1 MDDLCPSSGNEAAGN
16 TAEIVDAFRA
26 ALQAGVP
33 QEQAG
38 RQTAEANIDMLTTM
52 LAERMLEK
60 TDAAVADQRAGQAR
74 IARRWGTALDAY
86 YMVTLG
92 AAELGALAAQP
103 RPQATFDSVSKALI
117 LLQAQACQT
126 SFEVHALLT
135 AGFPGGAYG
144 RYRTLHELAVIA
156 ALMSQYG
163 RRPGHADFADRYLG
177 HTHINQ
183 YRQAEHRQRSGREL
197 GWPPLPAGTMEKL
210 KKEHDR
216 LISRYGRDYRED
228 YGWAAGLIQPP
239 LTFARLEAK
248 ADMNYLRYLYVTG
261 SHLIHASAH
270 GMMLTECRRVRLYS
284 WIHAGTR
291 ARAAA
296 LVAKCST
303 ERSSITALLRCRAG
317 PAHRLRDGQPG
328 AGRAERTSG
337 AARHRACPQV
347 RQRELLQLAIL
358 HGPRPDAA
366 RLSQRTRR
374 QPGR

>member
-183 YRQAEHRQRSGREL
+183 YRQVQH
-197 GWPPLPAGTMEKL
+197 
-210 KKEHDR
+210 
-216 LISRYGRDYRED
+216 
-228 YGWAAGLIQPP
+228 
-239 LTFARLEAK
+239 
-248 ADMNYLRYLYVTG
+248 
-261 SHLIHASAH
+261 
-270 GMMLTECRRVRLYS
+270 C
-284 WIHAGTR
+284 
-291 ARAAA
+291 
-296 LVAKCST
+296 
-303 ERSSITALLRCRAG
+303 
-317 PAHRLRDGQPG
+317 
-328 AGRAERTSG
+328 
-337 AARHRACPQV
+337 
-347 RQRELLQLAIL
+347 
-358 HGPRPDAA
+358 
-366 RLSQRTRR
+366 
-374 QPGR
+374 